1 MSDDFGILAVGAYIP
16 RRRLQR
22 QAIHSANGWFAPNMR
37 GLAKGEKAIANWD
50 EDSVTMAV
58 DAARDCLNGFG
69 DASPEAISI
78 ASTTLP
84 FSDRL
89 NAGIVK
95 EALNLSDETAAYD
108 TTGSLRAGT
117 SALNQ
122 ALKVGASQ
130 LCLAA
135 DNRKARPGSE
145 GEMLQG
151 DAGAAILVG
160 AGKPIAKLLGQH
172 SVTIDF
178 VDHFKATGDEFDY
191 HWEKRWVRDEGYQ
204 AILGGAIKE
213 AMDTIGVSPADIDHV
228 LIALPGKSL
237 PPKMVATLGF
247 KAEAIADT
255 LHATVG
261 YAGAAHPL
269 LMLANALETSEPNE
283 KILLAGFGQGAD
295 VLIFE
300 TTSHVQSVKPVR
312 GVSGYH
318 AERLADENYMR
329 YLFHRDQID
338 LDKGMRAEFDEK
350 QPGTAL
356 SRNRKTA
363 LGLIGGKCTKTGTV
377 QFPKTDISVSQNDR
391 AINTQEDYPLSNKVA
406 KITTFTADRLTY
418 SPDPPT
424 YYGMIDFEG
433 GGRMISEFSDVT
445 EDDVEV
451 GRDMRMVFRIKARDY
466 NRNFIKYFWKATPI
480 RDAQTGEAG

>member
-22 QAIHSANGWFAPNMR
+22 AAIHAANGWFAPNMR
-37 GLAKGEKAIANWD
+37 GLARGEKAIANWD

-58 DAARDCLNGFG
+58 DAARDCLNGFEG
-69 DASPEAISI
+69 EYPDTISI

-89 NAGIVK
+89 NAGIIK
-95 EALNLSDETAAYD
+95 EALNLSDQTSALD
-108 TTGSLRAGT
+108 MTGSLRAGT
-117 SALNQ
+117 SALIQ
-122 ALKVGASQ
+122 AFKGSASQ

-145 GEMLQG
+145 AEMLQG
-151 DAGAAILVG
+151 DAAAGILVG
-160 AGKPIAKLLGQH
+160 TGKPIAKLLGQH

-178 VDHFKATGDEFDY
+178 VDHFKATGDDFDY

-204 AILGGAIKE
+204 AILGGAVKE
-213 AMDTIGVSPADIDHV
+213 AMEAIGISPSDIDHA
-228 LIALPGKSL
+228 LIALPGKAL
-237 PPKMVATLGF
+237 PPKMVGTAGF
-247 KAEAIADT
+247 DPEAVADT
-255 LHATVG
+255 LHGTVG
-261 YAGAAHPL
+261 YSGTAHPL
-269 LMLANALETSEPNE
+269 LMLANALETAEPNE

-300 TTSHVQSVKPVR
+300 TTSHIKSVSPAR
-312 GVSGYH
+312 GVAGYH
-318 AERLADENYMR
+318 AERAADENYMR

-338 LDKGMRAEFDEK
+338 LEKGMRAEFDEK

-406 KITTFTADRLTY
+406 KIITFTADRLTY
-418 SPDPPT
+418 SPDPPS

-445 EDDVEV
+445 EEDVEV

-480 RDAQTGEAG
+480 RDAQASEAG